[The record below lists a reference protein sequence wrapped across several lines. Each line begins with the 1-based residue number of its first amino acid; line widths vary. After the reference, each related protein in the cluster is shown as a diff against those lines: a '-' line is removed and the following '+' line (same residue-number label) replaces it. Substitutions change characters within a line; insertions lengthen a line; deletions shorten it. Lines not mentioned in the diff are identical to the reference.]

1 MYSNYTLYIYFRFF
15 PMAGFALFLMIVPFA
30 EDSFALMSLFV
41 AVTLMIAILAIKYV
55 TQAVVTREEIIVRD
69 DISLRWVDIKS
80 LVRIRHLYILRTM
93 RGQWFLFPTSRRY
106 SLLLGVYAKDDP
118 MNQLIEKMR
127 DVHGF

>member
-1 MYSNYTLYIYFRFF
+1 
-15 PMAGFALFLMIVPFA
+15 MAGFALFLMIVPFA

-55 TQAVVTREEIIVRD
+55 TQADVTREEIIVRD